1 MTVYIVGFV
10 LSSLFVWLSEK
21 KKNIKLFGIFGIAI
35 LTYIAT
41 VRGLDIG
48 IDIKFYVLRTFQ
60 TAQIYKGDLIRY
72 MSYNPDQVEPLYLL
86 IEYIAANVFK
96 NVHFAL
102 FAFSVLTNT
111 FVYLGIKNL
120 RGKIDVTLGWIAYC
134 LLFYMVTLNLM
145 RQFIA
150 VAVIFYLFSN
160 EKSLNW
166 KRAIILSLLAMG
178 FHISGFMGVFLYGVY
193 RFLGARTIKRSG
205 LRNIGVGAFMLLPFI
220 ADIAVNILGNIGIIS
235 GKFNVYLGNEGDVA
249 LGNILFRSVGLSIF
263 LLYMYKNRAVRT
275 DNWTRFILYIAVI
288 DILFL
293 FNNGLFSVRIGKTFS
308 IFEIVY
314 FTIGLNVFKKKGG
327 SRKLVGFA
335 MVCLLFAY
343 WYYQFIVL
351 NSGLVYPYEIDP
363 QLF

>member
-21 KKNIKLFGIFGIAI
+21 KNIKIFGILGIAI

-86 IEYIAANVFK
+86 IEYVAANVFK

-102 FAFSVLTNT
+102 FAFSVITNT

-145 RQFIA
+145 RQFMAIA
-150 VAVIFYLFSN
+150 IIFYLFSN
-160 EKSLNW
+160 EEKLNW
-166 KRAIILSLLAMG
+166 KRTTLLSVLAMG
-178 FHISGFMGVFLYGVY
+178 FHVSGFMGVFLYGVY
-193 RFLGARTIKRSG
+193 RFLDAKAVKKSG
-205 LRNIGVGAFMLLPFI
+205 LRYIGVGAFMLLPFI
-220 ADIAVNILGNIGIIS
+220 ADIAINILGSIGLIS

-249 LGNILFRSVGLSIF
+249 LGNIIFRSVGLGML
-263 LLYMYKNRAVRT
+263 LLYMYKNKTASK
-275 DNWTRFILYIAVI
+275 DNWIRFLLYLAII

-327 SRKLVGFA
+327 SRKIVSIA
-335 MVCLLFAY
+335 MVCLLFVY

-351 NSGLVYPYEIDP
+351 NSGEVYPYMIDTN
-363 QLF
+363 LF